1 MSMLRK
7 YNLIVIA
14 LILSIVLF
22 GFCNQVLAQQTIFN
36 VPSADIT
43 EKGKI
48 FVQHESQFSDDF
60 GLFTNYGAY
69 GIGKYTELDLTL
81 FGVST
86 NNINNEVL
94 GLGFKTTLPLHEK
107 TETKLTFGSLIP
119 ISLRGNGVGGYT
131 YSHLSTRLPKLQTRI
146 TSGVF
151 IGTNILFGRDVICN
165 ISGIEQ
171 PVTKKLSI
179 IMDWYSGK
187 HANGFLI
194 PGVSYA
200 FNPALVLYAGY
211 QIANNRSNG
220 NNGFV
225 IELAKFFSL
234 R

>member
-1 MSMLRK
+1 MLRK
-7 YNLIVIA
+7 NNLIIFVLVLSSI
-14 LILSIVLF
+14 LIS
-22 GFCNQVLAQQTIFN
+22 FCDSVSAQQTIFN

-43 EKGKI
+43 EKNKI

-81 FGVST
+81 FGVGT
-86 NNINNEVL
+86 KNINNEVL
-94 GLGFKTTLPLHEK
+94 GVGFKTALPLHEK
-107 TETKLTFGSLIP
+107 TETKFTFGSLIP
-119 ISLRGNGVGGYT
+119 ISLKGNGVGGYT
-131 YSHLSTRLPKLQTRI
+131 YSHLSTRLPRLQTRI

-151 IGTNILFGRDVICN
+151 IGTNVLFGRDVICN

-187 HANGFLI
+187 HSNGFLI
-194 PGVSYA
+194 PGFSYA

-220 NNGFV
+220 KNGFV
-225 IELAKFFSL
+225 IELAKIFSL
-234 R
+234 K